1 MFLLYKGFFFDIMDD
16 PELMKNKENGN
27 KRPCYYCFK
36 SEKYDDII
44 WFIPVSTKVEK
55 YQKIYNK
62 KVEKQIKLGK
72 ILPLI
77 QLYKQLRRYIK
88 SIIEDPDYIV
98 EDNRHEDTMIY
109 LKQIEEISKNGRV
122 VIKLALGKDEEHS
135 KNSIITLM
143 KLNKRTWNQTIR
155 NRGKIIWKKGRQ
167 KWIKDCI
174 IRVQYK

>member
-1 MFLLYKGFFFDIMDD
+1 MQYITNLDKKKLG
-16 PELMKNKENGN
+16 
-27 KRPCYYCFK
+27 
-36 SEKYDDII
+36 
-44 WFIPVSTKVEK
+44 
-55 YQKIYNK
+55 IY
-62 KVEKQIKLGK
+62 EKQIITEEV
-72 ILPLI
+72 ILTDERLYEHI
-77 QLYKQLRRYIK
+77 LLFHEEEYKQLRRYIK

-155 NRGKIIWKKGRQ
+155 YRGKIIWKKGRQ
-167 KWIKDCI
+167 K
-174 IRVQYK
+174 